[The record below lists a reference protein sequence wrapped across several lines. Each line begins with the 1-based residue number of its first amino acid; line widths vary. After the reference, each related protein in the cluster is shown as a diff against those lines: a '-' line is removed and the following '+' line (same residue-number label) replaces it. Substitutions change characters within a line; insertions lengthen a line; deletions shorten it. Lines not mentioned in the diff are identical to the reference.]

1 MPLKNAIKKFG
12 GQFADKEPLVDLHH
26 VVKTYESRPDP
37 SLHYKNLQS
46 GGLEMIQRH
55 IGG

>member
-26 VVKTYESRPDP
+26 VVKTYESP
-37 SLHYKNLQS
+37 SGPFTALQ
-46 GGLEMIQRH
+46 EPTKRRT
-55 IGG
+55 